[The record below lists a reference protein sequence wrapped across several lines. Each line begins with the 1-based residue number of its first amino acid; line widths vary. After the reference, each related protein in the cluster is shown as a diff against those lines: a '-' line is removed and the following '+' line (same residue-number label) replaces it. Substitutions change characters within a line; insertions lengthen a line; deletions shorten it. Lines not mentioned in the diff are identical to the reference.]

1 MRKITL
7 SLSILTA
14 VLAVNLLIG
23 YRVFSSEAEKTGAN
37 QVFEHIDTM
46 MRVLQLIRTKYV
58 DIDKVNYKDLFYGAM
73 EGMTSRLD
81 PYSAFL
87 PPEDLEALMEDT
99 EGEFGGIGVT
109 VSMKDGKLIV
119 VAPID
124 DTPGARAGIQPGDQI
139 TSINGEPILR
149 LNLEDAIKL
158 MRGKPGTKVSL
169 TLSRPGVANPI
180 NLELERAII
189 PLQSVVDATV
199 LPETNIGFVRITQFM
214 EPTAASLETVLRDFA
229 TKNVDALIIDLRRN
243 PGGLLASA
251 VDICSFFLPPDEL
264 VVSVEGREE
273 KKVERSRGGYKFP
286 REKPLLLLIDGG
298 SASAAEI
305 VAGCL
310 RDAKRAI
317 LLGEKTFGKGR
328 VQNVIELE
336 DGSALKL
343 TIAMYYTPSRR
354 IIDEHGIQPD
364 IVETLT
370 REDMAA
376 MMQSGKNVDPD
387 TDPQLRRAIEVLTSY
402 NVLRAKK

>member
-1 MRKITL
+1 MRKIKL

-23 YRVFSSEAEKTGAN
+23 FRVFSSEAEKTGAN

-58 DIDKVNYKDLFYGAM
+58 EIDKVSYKDLFYGAM
-73 EGMTSRLD
+73 EGMTARLD

-124 DTPGARAGIQPGDQI
+124 GTPGARAGIQPGDQI
-139 TSINGEPILR
+139 TSINGEPVLR
-149 LNLEDAIKL
+149 LNLEDAIKM

-169 TLSRPGVANPI
+169 TLSRPGVASPI

-189 PLQSVVDATV
+189 PLQSVVDATI
-199 LPETNIGFVRITQFM
+199 LPETNIGFVRLTQFM

-229 TKNVDALIIDLRRN
+229 AKNVDALIIDLRRN
-243 PGGLLASA
+243 PGGLLSSA

-273 KKVERSRGGYKFP
+273 KKEERSRGGYKFP

-298 SASAAEI
+298 SASASEI

-310 RDAKRAI
+310 RDSKRAI
-317 LLGEKTFGKGR
+317 LLGERTFGKGR

-336 DGSALKL
+336 DGCALKL

-354 IIDEHGIQPD
+354 VIDEHGIQPD

-376 MMQSGKNVDPD
+376 MLQSGKNVDPE

>member
-1 MRKITL
+1 MRKIKL

-14 VLAVNLLIG
+14 VLVVNLLIG

-37 QVFEHIDTM
+37 EVFEHIDTL

-58 DIDKVNYKDLFYGAM
+58 DIDKVTYKDLIYGAL
-73 EGMTSRLD
+73 EGMTARLD

-87 PPEDLEALMEDT
+87 PPDDLESLMEDT
-99 EGEFGGIGVT
+99 EGEFGGIGIT

-124 DTPGARAGIQPGDQI
+124 DTPGARAGIRPGDQI
-139 TSINGEPILR
+139 TSIDGEPILR
-149 LNLEDAIKL
+149 LNLEDAVKL
-158 MRGKPGTKVSL
+158 MRGRPGTKVKI
-169 TLSRPGVANPI
+169 TLSRPGAVSPI
-180 NLELERAII
+180 SLELERAII

-199 LPETNIGFVRITQFM
+199 LPETNIGFVRLTQFM

-229 TKNVDALIIDLRRN
+229 AKNVDALIIDLRRN
-243 PGGLLASA
+243 PGGLLGSA
-251 VDICSFFLPPDEL
+251 VDVCSFFLPPDEL

-273 KKVERSRGGYKFP
+273 KKEERSRGGYKFP

-298 SASAAEI
+298 SASASEI

-310 RDAKRAI
+310 RDSKRAI

-354 IIDEHGIQPD
+354 VIDEHGIQPD
-364 IVETLT
+364 IVEPLT
-370 REDMAA
+370 REAMAA
-376 MMQSGKNVDPD
+376 MAQSDQNVDPA
-387 TDPQLRRAIEVLTSY
+387 TDPQLRRAIEVLSSY

>member
-1 MRKITL
+1 MRKIKL
-7 SLSILTA
+7 SLTILTA
-14 VLAVNLLIG
+14 VLALNLLIG

-37 QVFEHIDTM
+37 QVFEHIDTL

-58 DIDKVNYKDLFYGAM
+58 DIDKVTYKDLIYGAL
-73 EGMTSRLD
+73 EGMTARLD

-87 PPEDLEALMEDT
+87 PPDDLESLLEDT
-99 EGEFGGIGVT
+99 EGEFGGIGIT

-119 VAPID
+119 IAPID
-124 DTPGARAGIQPGDQI
+124 DTPGARAGIRPGDQI
-139 TSINGEPILR
+139 TSIDGEPILR
-149 LNLEDAIKL
+149 LNIEDAVKL
-158 MRGKPGTKVSL
+158 MRGRPGTKVKM
-169 TLSRPGVANPI
+169 TLNRPGAASPI
-180 NLELERAII
+180 SLELERAII

-199 LPETNIGFVRITQFM
+199 LPETNIGFVRLTQFM

-229 TKNVDALIIDLRRN
+229 AKNVAALIVDLRRN
-243 PGGLLASA
+243 PGGLLGSA
-251 VDICSFFLPPDEL
+251 VDVCSFFLPPNEL
-264 VVSVEGREE
+264 VVSVEGRDE
-273 KKVERSRGGYKFP
+273 KKEERSRGGYKFP

-298 SASAAEI
+298 SASASEI

-310 RDAKRAI
+310 RDSKRAI

-354 IIDEHGIQPD
+354 VIDEHGIQPD
-364 IVETLT
+364 IVEPLT
-370 REDMAA
+370 REAMAA
-376 MMQSGKNVDPD
+376 MAQSDQNVDPA
-387 TDPQLRRAIEVLTSY
+387 TDPQLRRAIEVLSSY

>member
-214 EPTAASLETVLRDFA
+214 EPTATSLETVLRDFA
-229 TKNVDALIIDLRRN
+229 TKNVDALIIDLEKSGTQ
-243 PGGLLASA
+243 PGRL
-251 VDICSFFLPPDEL
+251 
-264 VVSVEGREE
+264 
-273 KKVERSRGGYKFP
+273 
-286 REKPLLLLIDGG
+286 
-298 SASAAEI
+298 
-305 VAGCL
+305 
-310 RDAKRAI
+310 
-317 LLGEKTFGKGR
+317 
-328 VQNVIELE
+328 
-336 DGSALKL
+336 
-343 TIAMYYTPSRR
+343 
-354 IIDEHGIQPD
+354 
-364 IVETLT
+364 
-370 REDMAA
+370 
-376 MMQSGKNVDPD
+376 
-387 TDPQLRRAIEVLTSY
+387 
-402 NVLRAKK
+402 